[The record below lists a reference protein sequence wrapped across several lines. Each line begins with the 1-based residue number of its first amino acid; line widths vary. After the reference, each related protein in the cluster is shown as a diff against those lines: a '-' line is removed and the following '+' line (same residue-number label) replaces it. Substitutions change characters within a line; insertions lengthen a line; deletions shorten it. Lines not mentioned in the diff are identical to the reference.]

1 MAFNTKGIVKDFN
14 GKPAPQYF
22 NTAADVYEVLQGAN
36 GANRVTLYTAA
47 GAAIDL
53 QSLVT
58 SIITAINATGT
69 TQDRRDLRGLATNR
83 PAANSVTVGTT
94 YWNIDTGVIE
104 VSNGTSW
111 VVV

>member
-1 MAFNTKGIVKDFN
+1 MAFNTKGIVKDVN

-22 NTAADVYEVLQGAN
+22 NSAADVYEVLQGAN

-47 GAAIDL
+47 GVAIDL

-58 SIITAINATGT
+58 SIITAINTTAT
-69 TQDRRDLRGLATNR
+69 TQDRRDLRGSAASR
-83 PAANSVTVGTT
+83 PAAGSVAVGST
-94 YWNIDTGVIE
+94 YWSIDTGIIE

-111 VVV
+111 VVI